1 MKEKIPCIRC
11 DSQLWEYIKLY
22 LKEWGYKIV
31 CIANIKQFRLIVINY
46 TNNLGYVANVSSSN
60 NLRDYNRELVTNVE
74 EFLERA
80 AKLKGFIY
88 KRKDIMEK
96 EFDVNKLEVGM
107 IVEYKTRE
115 KRIVLRDSEGNLF
128 LSGIDSYKSD
138 MSHFIGNTEIYKVYK
153 IISNSVTLHDLLVGG
168 KELEL
173 IWEKPKELELIW
185 EKPKEVELTMQEI
198 ADKFGISV
206 EQLKIK
212 K

>member
-138 MSHFIGNTEIYKVYK
+138 MSHFIGNTEI
-153 IISNSVTLHDLLVGG
+153 
-168 KELEL
+168 
-173 IWEKPKELELIW
+173 
-185 EKPKEVELTMQEI
+185 PKEVELTMQEI
-198 ADKFGISV
+198 ADKFGIPI
-206 EQLKIK
+206 ELLKIK

>member
-46 TNNLGYVANVSSSN
+46 INNLGYVANVSSSN

-88 KRKDIMEK
+88 KRKDIMVK
-96 EFDVNKLEVGM
+96 EFDVNKLEVEM
-107 IVEYKTRE
+107 IVEYKT
-115 KRIVLRDSEGNLF
+115 
-128 LSGIDSYKSD
+128 
-138 MSHFIGNTEIYKVYK
+138 
-153 IISNSVTLHDLLVGG
+153 
-168 KELEL
+168 
-173 IWEKPKELELIW
+173 
-185 EKPKEVELTMQEI
+185 
-198 ADKFGISV
+198 
-206 EQLKIK
+206 
-212 K
+212 